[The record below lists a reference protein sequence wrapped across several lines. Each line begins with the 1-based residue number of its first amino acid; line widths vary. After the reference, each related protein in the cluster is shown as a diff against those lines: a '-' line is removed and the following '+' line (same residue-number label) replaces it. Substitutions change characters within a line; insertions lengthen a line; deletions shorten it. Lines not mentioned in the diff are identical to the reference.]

1 MKQLSG
7 LDASFLYMETDTT
20 YGHVNGLGIYE
31 RPSPDFDAYTAV
43 RERFGSMVGH
53 VEPFR
58 RRIVEVPFGLD
69 HPYWVDDPA
78 FDLDFH
84 VRQIALARPGHDHQ
98 LADQVARIVGRKMD
112 RSHPLWEVYVI
123 EGLEGDRWALL
134 TKFHHAT
141 IDGAAGVTMLQMLT
155 SLTPEAAWPYQPL
168 EWSAPPLPSD
178 TEVLRQTL
186 SRIAGN
192 PAKAARLQLRLVRN
206 LARAAGLTNLGDLAD
221 RSRQLIAAA
230 AGRGEQA
237 EALTAQLRRVSMP
250 ITPAPATPWNRSV
263 GPHRRLALRSASLD
277 DIKRIKDATGGTVND
292 VVMAICAGAS
302 ASTCSATTR
311 SRPRRCGRWCR
322 CRSAPVTRTIRGPTA
337 CRRSSPSSPPTAT
350 TRSSGCAVA
359 APRCSTPASSS
370 TSSPPTP

>member
-84 VRQIALARPGHDHQ
+84 VRQIALARPGNDHQ

-141 IDGAAGVTMLQMLT
+141 IDGAAGVIMLQMLT
-155 SLTPEAAWPYQPL
+155 GLTPDAAWPYRPV

-186 SRIAGN
+186 SRVAGN
-192 PAKAARLQLRLVRN
+192 PANHIHCVWRDMH
-206 LARAAGLTNLGDLAD
+206 GDFA
-221 RSRQLIAAA
+221 IP
-230 AGRGEQA
+230 A
-237 EALTAQLRRVSMP
+237 E
-250 ITPAPATPWNRSV
+250 
-263 GPHRRLALRSASLD
+263 
-277 DIKRIKDATGGTVND
+277 
-292 VVMAICAGAS
+292 
-302 ASTCSATTR
+302 
-311 SRPRRCGRWCR
+311 
-322 CRSAPVTRTIRGPTA
+322 
-337 CRRSSPSSPPTAT
+337 
-350 TRSSGCAVA
+350 
-359 APRCSTPASSS
+359 
-370 TSSPPTP
+370 